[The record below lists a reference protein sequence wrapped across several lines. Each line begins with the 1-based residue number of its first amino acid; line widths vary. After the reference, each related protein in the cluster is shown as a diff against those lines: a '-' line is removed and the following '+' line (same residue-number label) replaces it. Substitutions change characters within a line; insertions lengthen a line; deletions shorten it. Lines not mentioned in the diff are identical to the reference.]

1 MSVANLNTNLNGLM
15 LDGVCE
21 RGAACPGQCDAA
33 VPAVLNPKTQWQDG
47 TRRLVMSPLKY
58 MPGVAVE
65 VPRQRRSPWPV
76 ARGPHK
82 RLLRGGQYEAVSAAE
97 GSAAPVDDRLLP
109 GASPATTGLRR
120 RIRQRVGH
128 VPTPSGSCLPNRLRQ
143 QPALLLPLDQRYRSD
158 SPRHVADIKY
168 SKLKAG

>member
-1 MSVANLNTNLNGLM
+1 
-15 LDGVCE
+15 
-21 RGAACPGQCDAA
+21 

-82 RLLRGGQYEAVSAAE
+82 RLLRGGQYEAVSVAE
-97 GSAAPVDDRLLP
+97 GSSSDGQVSELAARQLTGMP
-109 GASPATTGLRR
+109 GSQTAAAHGCRRPAMTCRWRR
-120 RIRQRVGH
+120 AA
-128 VPTPSGSCLPNRLRQ
+128 T
-143 QPALLLPLDQRYRSD
+143 
-158 SPRHVADIKY
+158 
-168 SKLKAG
+168 

>member
-21 RGAACPGQCDAA
+21 RGAACPGQYDAA
-33 VPAVLNPKTQWQDG
+33 VQAVLNPKTQWQDG

-82 RLLRGGQYEAVSAAE
+82 RLLRGGQYEAVSVAE
-97 GSAAPVDDRLLP
+97 GSSSDGQVSELAARQLTGMP
-109 GASPATTGLRR
+109 GSQTAAAHGCRRPAMTCRWRR
-120 RIRQRVGH
+120 AAI
-128 VPTPSGSCLPNRLRQ
+128 S
-143 QPALLLPLDQRYRSD
+143 
-158 SPRHVADIKY
+158 I
-168 SKLKAG
+168 

>member
-21 RGAACPGQCDAA
+21 RGAACPGQYDAA

-82 RLLRGGQYEAVSAAE
+82 RLLRGGQYEAVSVAE
-97 GSAAPVDDRLLP
+97 GSLAAPHERPLTGTRVFRS
-109 GASPATTGLRR
+109 GA
-120 RIRQRVGH
+120 
-128 VPTPSGSCLPNRLRQ
+128 PTPPRGDR
-143 QPALLLPLDQRYRSD
+143 PLA
-158 SPRHVADIKY
+158 V
-168 SKLKAG
+168 

>member
-21 RGAACPGQCDAA
+21 RGAACPGQYDAA

-65 VPRQRRSPWPV
+65 VPRLRRSPWPV

-82 RLLRGGQYEAVSAAE
+82 RLLRGSQDEAVSVAE
-97 GSAAPVDDRLLP
+97 GSGHAGRL
-109 GASPATTGLRR
+109 
-120 RIRQRVGH
+120 
-128 VPTPSGSCLPNRLRQ
+128 PSFVAEKRPLKLCLPE
-143 QPALLLPLDQRYRSD
+143 AAD
-158 SPRHVADIKY
+158 RH
-168 SKLKAG
+168 